1 MGNGSKDLCRVASLA
16 GGENAKLSYLSR
28 WGIAH
33 INIIFIPRWFKRCFG
48 TVKFVGSAF
57 GLVLENV

>member
-1 MGNGSKDLCRVASLA
+1 VQSCQFS